1 MAGGLDE
8 FGVLG
13 LDDLLGDE
21 DVEADLADCDDL
33 LSVGGVLAACK
44 AGDGEESKDG
54 AFHGVRCGF
63 GVKIK
68 TERQAKVANRTWSPS
83 LQAAS

>member
-13 LDDLLGDE
+13 FDDPLGDE
-21 DVEADLADCDDL
+21 DVEADLADGDDL
-33 LSVGGVLAACK
+33 LSVGRVLAACE

-63 GVKIK
+63 ELKIG
-68 TERQAKVANRTWSPS
+68 AK
-83 LQAAS
+83 